1 MMPASETNQSL
12 WRLVAAPAIWAAHF
26 TVSYATASIWC
37 VKVADQNAF
46 WQVRVAIAVY
56 SVVALTGIAIT
67 GWIGYGE
74 CSRGAGALSSDTPES
89 RFRFFGF
96 ATLLLSALGAV
107 AIGFNALVLFFFR
120 SCT

>member
-37 VKVADQNAF
+37 VKVADQSAF
-46 WQVRVAIAVY
+46 WQVRIAIAVY
-56 SVVALTGIAIT
+56 SVVALAGIGIT
-67 GWIGYGE
+67 GWIGYRRI
-74 CSRGAGALSSDTPES
+74 SHGAGALSSDTPEG

-96 ATLLLSALGAV
+96 ATLST
-107 AIGFNALVLFFFR
+107 IGVGSRGDRL
-120 SCT
+120 